1 MINFYEVNETNKMIE
16 KENLDVRTITL
27 GISLLDCID
36 SDLETLR
43 SNIYNKIKETAK
55 DLVATGEEIEKEFG
69 IPIVN
74 KRISVTPI
82 ALVGGAACKS
92 PEDFA
97 KIAKTL
103 DTVAKEV
110 GVNFLGGYSAL
121 VAKGMTKA
129 DEMLI
134 RSIPLALS
142 KTERVCSSI
151 NLGSTKTGINM
162 DAVKLMGEIVKETAE
177 ATKDDGS
184 MGCAKL
190 VVFCNAPDDNPFM
203 AGAFHGV
210 TEADKIINV
219 GVSGP
224 GVVKTA
230 LEKVRGENFEV
241 LCETIKKTAF
251 KVTRVGQLVAK
262 EASRML
268 GIPFGIIDLSL
279 APTPA
284 VGDSVAD
291 ILKEIGLEHPGAPGT
306 TAALALLNDQVKKGG
321 VMASSYVG
329 GLSGAFIPVSED
341 QGMIDAVNAGAL
353 TLEKLE
359 AMTCVCSVG
368 LDMIAIPGDTKPSTI
383 SGIIADEMAIG
394 MVNQKT
400 TAVRIIPVIGKGVGE
415 TVEFGGLL
423 GYAPIMPVNQFA
435 CDNFVNR
442 GGRIPAPIH
451 SFKN

>member
-1 MINFYEVNETNKMIE
+1 MLNIFEVAETNKMIE
-16 KENLDVRTITL
+16 EENLDVRTITL

-36 SDLETLR
+36 SDLERLR
-43 SNIYNKIKETAK
+43 KKVYTKIFEAAK
-55 DLVATGEEIEKEFG
+55 DLVSTGEAISGEFG

-74 KRISVTPI
+74 KRISVTPM
-82 ALVGGAACKS
+82 ALIGGAACKS
-92 PEDFA
+92 TEDFVLLA
-97 KIAKTL
+97 QTL
-103 DTVAKEV
+103 DQVAKEV
-110 GVNFLGGYSAL
+110 GVNFIGGYSAL
-121 VAKGMTKA
+121 VSKGMTRA
-129 DEMLI
+129 DELLI
-134 RSIPLALS
+134 RSIPQAMAI
-142 KTERVCSSI
+142 TDRVCSSI
-151 NLGSTKTGINM
+151 NLGSTKSGINM
-162 DAVKLMGEIVKETAE
+162 DGVKLMGEMIKETAE
-177 ATKDDGS
+177 ATKEKDS
-184 MGCAKL
+184 LGCAKL

-210 TEADKIINV
+210 TEADTIINV

-224 GVVKTA
+224 GVVKTS

-262 EASRML
+262 EASRRL
-268 GIPFGIIDLSL
+268 GVPFGIVDLSL

-284 VGDSVAD
+284 IGDSVAD
-291 ILKEIGLEHPGAPGT
+291 ILCEMGLEFAGAPGT

-341 QGMIDAVNAGAL
+341 QGMINAVKAGAL

-368 LDMIAIPGDTKPSTI
+368 LDMIAIPGSTKASTI
-383 SGIIADEMAIG
+383 SGIIADELAIG
-394 MVNQKT
+394 MINQKT
-400 TAVRIIPVIGKGVGE
+400 TAVRIIPVIGKEVGE

-423 GYAPIMPVNQFA
+423 GYAPIMPVNQFSCEA
-435 CDNFVNR
+435 FIHR

>member
-1 MINFYEVNETNKMIE
+1 MINILEVNETNKMVE
-16 KENLDVRTITL
+16 QENLDVRTITI

-36 SDLETLR
+36 SDLKKLND
-43 SNIYNKIKETAK
+43 NIYKKITTVAK
-55 DLVATGEEIEKEFG
+55 DLAKTAERIEAEFG

-82 ALVGGAACKS
+82 ALVGGSACKK
-92 PEDFA
+92 PEDFVTIAHTLGDAA
-97 KIAKTL
+97 KA
-103 DTVAKEV
+103 V
-110 GVNFLGGYSAL
+110 GVNLIGGYSAL
-121 VAKGMTKA
+121 VSKGCTKA
-129 DEMLI
+129 DELLI
-134 RSIPLALS
+134 QSIPQALS
-142 KTERVCSSI
+142 ETERVCSSI
-151 NLGSTKTGINM
+151 NLGSTKIGINM
-162 DAVKLMGEIVKETAE
+162 DAVKMMGEIVLQVAE
-177 ATKDDGS
+177 KSKDRDS
-184 MGCAKL
+184 ADCMKL

-210 TEADKIINV
+210 TEADAIINV

-230 LEKVRGENFEV
+230 LEKVRGESFEV

-251 KVTRVGQLVAK
+251 KVTRVGQTVAK
-262 EASRML
+262 EASRLL
-268 GIPFGIIDLSL
+268 GIPFGIVDLSL

-284 VGDSVAD
+284 IGDSVAD
-291 ILKEIGLEHPGAPGT
+291 ILCEIGLEYAGAPGT

-341 QGMIDAVNAGAL
+341 QGMIDAVKAGAIN
-353 TLEKLE
+353 LEKLE

-368 LDMIAIPGDTKPSTI
+368 LDMIAIPGDTKATTI
-383 SGIIADEMAIG
+383 SGIIADEMALG
-394 MVNQKT
+394 MINQKT
-400 TAVRIIPVIGKGVGE
+400 TAVRLIPAIGKQVGD
-415 TVEFGGLL
+415 TVEFGGLF
-423 GYAPIMPVNQFA
+423 GYAPIMPVNPFS
-435 CDNFVNR
+435 CDAFINR